1 MEILY
6 NLQQEINRLFIAGS
20 KFAKADPRL
29 QKHIPTLNKL
39 GEKAPVF
46 AKLAKDI
53 EELLQTDSQQSAEK
67 LMEISTLLY
76 SILYT
81 QGQTIEANTTLK
93 EQIPNIPLSQI
104 NTEFS
109 YLQLKPVIQALTTSN
124 SGRLEIL
131 TDAFERNIFK
141 DSRTFP
147 YLNIALADK
156 YSDLCDY
163 IENTIIPSVGK
174 AIIPFLTEGFKYED
188 KTENVRRLRLLNHF
202 GYDQIAMMIE
212 KIFEENLPN
221 LQSEA
226 INILSNDS
234 KNEEFITNLTS
245 DKNKTIRGAAYRALA
260 KIGTHSSLE
269 KLYNLYANNK
279 NKTNQTLLA
288 EALSIGKI
296 PFFFKQTY
304 NLVLIH
310 FEELLN
316 IDKSDKKALDNAMDR
331 FCTDME
337 LFKNKDYPEVYD
349 FFERIF
355 TDKTYTELIKKAKLH
370 HYDDTI
376 RSKIIEALNTFD
388 TYRVLSFY
396 EKNANNLPSKNW
408 YYSAWYNYFSKAVN
422 FYPKEKIFD
431 IFSPQFEK
439 NISMS
444 NLYGLFTNNANFG
457 YNDELEVYT
466 GKIDPRW
473 IEIFS
478 NYIKNIKKWDYS
490 HFQALWIISKM
501 ETDTKK
507 MRSFIDIILPKTPH
521 DARIPLYEIIMEQD
535 FKDKF
540 EMIYDSI
547 EKVPKHTYF
556 YTFSRIKDVG
566 FWTQFPKEYAEKF
579 RNLYEK
585 TKIEVYK
592 EIAEEIENQK

>member
-81 QGQTIEANTTLK
+81 QGQTIEANATLK
-93 EQIPNIPLSQI
+93 KQVPNIPLSQI

-174 AIIPFLTEGFKYED
+174 AIIPFLAEGFKYED

-202 GYDQIAMMIE
+202 EYDQIAMMIE

-310 FEELLN
+310 FEKLLN

-355 TDKTYTELIKKAKLH
+355 TDKTYTDLIKKAKLH

-376 RSKIIEALNTFD
+376 HSKIIEALNTFD

-396 EKNANNLPSKNW
+396 ERNINNLPSKNW

-439 NISMS
+439 NISMG

-457 YNDELEVYT
+457 YNELEVYT
-466 GKIDPRW
+466 DKTDPRW

-490 HFQALWIISKM
+490 YLQALFIVNKM
-501 ETDTKK
+501 ESDKEK
-507 MRSFIDIILPKTPH
+507 VRDLIEIILPKLPH
-521 DARIPLYEIIMEQD
+521 DVRTPLYEIIMEQD

-547 EKVPKHTYF
+547 EKAPKNTYV
-556 YTFSRIKDVG
+556 YAFSRIKDIG

-585 TKIEVYK
+585 TKMEVYN
-592 EIAEEIENQK
+592 EIAEEIESQK

>member
-93 EQIPNIPLSQI
+93 EQVPNIPLSQI

-174 AIIPFLTEGFKYED
+174 AIIPFLAEGFKYED

-234 KNEEFITNLTS
+234 KNEEFITNLTN

-376 RSKIIEALNTFD
+376 HSKIIEALNTFD

-396 EKNANNLPSKNW
+396 ERNINNLPSKNW

-444 NLYGLFTNNANFG
+444 NLYGVFTNNKDFR
-457 YNDELEVYT
+457 YNGLEVYT
-466 GKIDPRW
+466 DKIAPRW

-478 NYIKNIKKWDYS
+478 NYIKNSKKWDYS
-490 HFQALWIISKM
+490 YFQALFIVNKM
-501 ETDTKK
+501 EYDKEK
-507 MRSFIDIILPKTPH
+507 VRDLIDIVLPKVPH

-540 EMIYDSI
+540 KMIYDSI
-547 EKVPKHTYF
+547 EKAPKNTYI
-556 YTFSRIKDVG
+556 YAFSRIKDVG

-585 TKIEVYK
+585 TKMEVYN
-592 EIAEEIENQK
+592 EIAEEIESQK

>member
-93 EQIPNIPLSQI
+93 EQVPNIPLSQI

-174 AIIPFLTEGFKYED
+174 AIIPFLAEGFKYED

-288 EALSIGKI
+288 EALAIGKI

-316 IDKSDKKALDNAMDR
+316 IDKSDKKALDNAMNR

-376 RSKIIEALNTFD
+376 HSKIIEALNTFD

-396 EKNANNLPSKNW
+396 ERNINNLPSKNW

-457 YNDELEVYT
+457 YNELEVYT
-466 GKIDPRW
+466 DKTDPRW

-490 HFQALWIISKM
+490 YLQALFIVNKM
-501 ETDTKK
+501 ESDKEK
-507 MRSFIDIILPKTPH
+507 VRDLIEIILPKLPH
-521 DARIPLYEIIMEQD
+521 DVRTPLYEIIMEQD

-547 EKVPKHTYF
+547 EKAPKNTYV
-556 YTFSRIKDVG
+556 YAFSRIKDIG

-585 TKIEVYK
+585 TKMEVYN
-592 EIAEEIENQK
+592 EIAEEIESQK

>member
-29 QKHIPTLNKL
+29 QKHIPALNKL

-174 AIIPFLTEGFKYED
+174 AIIPFLAEGFKYED

-279 NKTNQTLLA
+279 NKTNQALLA
-288 EALSIGKI
+288 EALAIGKI

-376 RSKIIEALNTFD
+376 HSKIIEALNTFD

-396 EKNANNLPSKNW
+396 ERNINNLPSKNW

-457 YNDELEVYT
+457 YNELEVYT
-466 GKIDPRW
+466 DKTDPSW

-478 NYIKNIKKWDYS
+478 NYIKNSKKWDYS
-490 HFQALWIISKM
+490 YFQALFIVNKM
-501 ETDTKK
+501 ESDKEK
-507 MRSFIDIILPKTPH
+507 MRDLIEIVLPKVPH
-521 DARIPLYEIIMEQD
+521 DARVPLYEIIMEQD

-540 EMIYDSI
+540 KMIYDSI
-547 EKVPKHTYF
+547 EKVPKNTYV
-556 YTFSRIKDVG
+556 YAFSRIKDVG

-585 TKIEVYK
+585 TKMEVYN

>member
-174 AIIPFLTEGFKYED
+174 AIIPFLAEGFKYED
-188 KTENVRRLRLLNHF
+188 KTENVRRLRLLNHLE
-202 GYDQIAMMIE
+202 YDQITMMIE

-279 NKTNQTLLA
+279 NKTNQTLLT

-376 RSKIIEALNTFD
+376 HSKIIEALNTFD

-396 EKNANNLPSKNW
+396 ERNVNNLPSKNW

-457 YNDELEVYT
+457 YNELEVYT
-466 GKIDPRW
+466 DKTDPRW

-490 HFQALWIISKM
+490 YLQALFIVNKM
-501 ETDTKK
+501 ESDKEK
-507 MRSFIDIILPKTPH
+507 VRGLIEIILPKLPH
-521 DARIPLYEIIMEQD
+521 DVRTPLYEIIMEQD

-540 EMIYDSI
+540 KMIYDSI
-547 EKVPKHTYF
+547 EKAPKNTYI
-556 YTFSRIKDVG
+556 YAFSRIKDVG

>member
-46 AKLAKDI
+46 TKLAKDI
-53 EELLQTDSQQSAEK
+53 EQLLQTDSQQSAEK

-81 QGQTIEANTTLK
+81 QGQTIEANKTQK

-156 YSDLCDY
+156 YSNLCDY

-174 AIIPFLTEGFKYED
+174 AIIPFLVEGFKYED

-202 GYDQIAMMIE
+202 GYDQIAMIIE

-288 EALSIGKI
+288 EALAIGKI

-396 EKNANNLPSKNW
+396 ERNINNLPSKNW

-422 FYPKEKIFD
+422 FYTKEKIFD

-439 NISMS
+439 SISMS

-457 YNDELEVYT
+457 YNELEVYT
-466 GKIDPRW
+466 DKTDPRW

-490 HFQALWIISKM
+490 YLQALFIVNKM
-501 ETDTKK
+501 EYDKEK
-507 MRSFIDIILPKTPH
+507 MRDLIEIVLPKVPH
-521 DARIPLYEIIMEQD
+521 DARVPLYEIIMEQD

-540 EMIYDSI
+540 KMIYDSI
-547 EKVPKHTYF
+547 EKVPKNTYV
-556 YTFSRIKDVG
+556 YAFSRIKDVG

-585 TKIEVYK
+585 TKMEVYN

>member
-174 AIIPFLTEGFKYED
+174 AIIPFLAEGFKYED

-202 GYDQIAMMIE
+202 GYDQITMMIE

-376 RSKIIEALNTFD
+376 HSKIIEALNTFD

-396 EKNANNLPSKNW
+396 ERNVNNLPSKNW

-444 NLYGLFTNNANFG
+444 NLYGLFTNNKDFR
-457 YNDELEVYT
+457 YNGLEVYT
-466 GKIDPRW
+466 DKTDPRW

-478 NYIKNIKKWDYS
+478 NYIKNSKKWDYS
-490 HFQALWIISKM
+490 YFQALFIVNKM
-501 ETDTKK
+501 EYDKEK
-507 MRSFIDIILPKTPH
+507 MRDLIEIVLPKVPH
-521 DARIPLYEIIMEQD
+521 DARIPLYEVIMEQD

-540 EMIYDSI
+540 KMIYDSI
-547 EKVPKHTYF
+547 EKVPKNTYV
-556 YTFSRIKDVG
+556 YAFSRIKDVG

-585 TKIEVYK
+585 TKMEVYN

>member
-93 EQIPNIPLSQI
+93 EQVPNIPLSQI

-174 AIIPFLTEGFKYED
+174 AIIPFLAEGFKYED

-288 EALSIGKI
+288 EALAIGKI

-316 IDKSDKKALDNAMDR
+316 IDKSDKKALDNAMNR

-349 FFERIF
+349 LFERIF

-376 RSKIIEALNTFD
+376 HSKIIEALNTFD

-396 EKNANNLPSKNW
+396 ERNINNLPSKNW

-457 YNDELEVYT
+457 YNELEVYT
-466 GKIDPRW
+466 DKTDPRW

-490 HFQALWIISKM
+490 YLQALFIVNKM
-501 ETDTKK
+501 ESDKEK
-507 MRSFIDIILPKTPH
+507 VRDLIEIILPKLPH
-521 DARIPLYEIIMEQD
+521 DVRTPLYEIIMEQD

-547 EKVPKHTYF
+547 EKAPKNTYV
-556 YTFSRIKDVG
+556 YAFSRIKDIG

-585 TKIEVYK
+585 TKMEVYN
-592 EIAEEIENQK
+592 EIAEEIESQK

>member
-174 AIIPFLTEGFKYED
+174 AIIPFLAEGFKYED

-288 EALSIGKI
+288 EALAIGKI

-316 IDKSDKKALDNAMDR
+316 IDKSDKKALDNAMNR

-376 RSKIIEALNTFD
+376 HSKIIEALNTFD

-396 EKNANNLPSKNW
+396 ERNINNLPSKNW

-457 YNDELEVYT
+457 YNELEVYT
-466 GKIDPRW
+466 DKTDPRW

-490 HFQALWIISKM
+490 YLQALFIVNKM
-501 ETDTKK
+501 ESDKEK
-507 MRSFIDIILPKTPH
+507 VRDLIEIILPKLPH
-521 DARIPLYEIIMEQD
+521 DVRTPLYEIIMEQD

-547 EKVPKHTYF
+547 EKAPKNTYV
-556 YTFSRIKDVG
+556 YAFSRIKDIG

-585 TKIEVYK
+585 TKMEVYN
-592 EIAEEIENQK
+592 EIAEEIESQK

>member
-81 QGQTIEANTTLK
+81 QGQTIETNTIQK

-163 IENTIIPSVGK
+163 IEKTIIPFVGK
-174 AIIPFLTEGFKYED
+174 AIIPFLAEGFKYED

-396 EKNANNLPSKNW
+396 EKNANNLPLKNW

-439 NISMS
+439 SISMS

-457 YNDELEVYT
+457 YNELEVYT
-466 GKIDPRW
+466 DKTDPRW

-490 HFQALWIISKM
+490 YLQALFIVNKM
-501 ETDTKK
+501 ESDKEK
-507 MRSFIDIILPKTPH
+507 VRDLIEIILPKLPH
-521 DARIPLYEIIMEQD
+521 DVRTPLYEIIMEQD

-547 EKVPKHTYF
+547 EKAPKNTYV
-556 YTFSRIKDVG
+556 YAFSRIKDIG
-566 FWTQFPKEYAEKF
+566 FWTQFPKEYPEKF

-585 TKIEVYK
+585 TKMEVYN

>member
-20 KFAKADPRL
+20 KFAKTDPRL

-93 EQIPNIPLSQI
+93 EQVPNIPLSQI

-174 AIIPFLTEGFKYED
+174 AIIPFLAEGFKYED

-212 KIFEENLPN
+212 KIFEENLPS

-288 EALSIGKI
+288 EALAIGKI

-376 RSKIIEALNTFD
+376 HSKIIEALNTFD

-396 EKNANNLPSKNW
+396 ERNVNNLPSKNW

-431 IFSPQFEK
+431 IFSLQFEK

-457 YNDELEVYT
+457 YNELEVYT
-466 GKIDPRW
+466 DKTDPRW

-490 HFQALWIISKM
+490 YLQALFIVNKM
-501 ETDTKK
+501 ESDKEK
-507 MRSFIDIILPKTPH
+507 VRNLIEIILPKLPH
-521 DARIPLYEIIMEQD
+521 DVRTPLYEIIMEQD

-540 EMIYDSI
+540 KMIYDSI
-547 EKVPKHTYF
+547 EKAPKNTYINA
-556 YTFSRIKDVG
+556 FSRIKDVG

-585 TKIEVYK
+585 TKMEVYN
-592 EIAEEIENQK
+592 EIAEEIESQK

>member
-81 QGQTIEANTTLK
+81 QGQTIEANATLK
-93 EQIPNIPLSQI
+93 KQVPNIPLSQI

-174 AIIPFLTEGFKYED
+174 AIIPFLAEGFKYED

-288 EALSIGKI
+288 EALAIGKI

-370 HYDDTI
+370 HYDNTI
-376 RSKIIEALNTFD
+376 HSKIIEALNTFD

-396 EKNANNLPSKNW
+396 ERNINNLPSKNW

-457 YNDELEVYT
+457 YNELEVYT
-466 GKIDPRW
+466 DKTDSRW

-490 HFQALWIISKM
+490 YLQALFIVNKM
-501 ETDTKK
+501 ESDKEK
-507 MRSFIDIILPKTPH
+507 VRNLIEIILPKLPH
-521 DARIPLYEIIMEQD
+521 DVRTPLYEIIMEQD

-540 EMIYDSI
+540 KMIYDSI
-547 EKVPKHTYF
+547 EKAPKNTYI
-556 YTFSRIKDVG
+556 YAFSRIKDVG

-585 TKIEVYK
+585 TKMEVYN
-592 EIAEEIENQK
+592 EIAEEIESQK

>member
-20 KFAKADPRL
+20 KFAKGDPRL

-53 EELLQTDSQQSAEK
+53 EELIQTDSQQSAEK
-67 LMEISTLLY
+67 LMGISTLLY
-76 SILYT
+76 SVLYT
-81 QGQTIEANTTLK
+81 QGQTVEADVTQR
-93 EQIPNIPLSQI
+93 EQVPNVPLSQV

-131 TDAFERNIFK
+131 TDAFERKIFK

-163 IENTIIPSVGK
+163 IERAVISLMVGK
-174 AIIPFLTEGFKYED
+174 AIVPFLVEGFKYED
-188 KTENVRRLRLLNHF
+188 KTENVRRLRLLSRF
-202 GYDQIAMMIE
+202 EYSELPTIIE
-212 KIFEENLPN
+212 KIFQETLPN
-221 LQSEA
+221 LQAEA
-226 INILSNDS
+226 ISILSNDA
-234 KNEEFITNLTS
+234 KNEEFIINLTS
-245 DKNKTIRGAAYRALA
+245 DKSKTVRGAAYRALA

-269 KLYNLYANNK
+269 KLYNLYANSK

-316 IDKSDKKALDNAMDR
+316 IDKSDQKALNNAMDR

-355 TDKTYTELIKKAKLH
+355 TDKTYAEFIKKAKLH

-376 RSKIIEALNTFD
+376 HSKITEALNTFD
-388 TYRVLSFY
+388 KHRVVNFY
-396 EKNANNLPSKNW
+396 ERNVDNLPSKNW

-439 NISMS
+439 SISMS
-444 NLYGLFTNNANFG
+444 NFYGLLTNNKNFH
-457 YNDELEVYT
+457 YNELEIYSD
-466 GKIDPRW
+466 KIDPRW
-473 IEIFS
+473 IEFFS
-478 NYIKNIKKWDYS
+478 NYIKNGKKWDYS
-490 HFQALWIISKM
+490 HLQALFIVNKM
-501 ETDTKK
+501 ESDKEK
-507 MRSFIDIILPKTPH
+507 VRDLIEIVLLKVPH
-521 DARIPLYEIIMEQD
+521 DVRIPLYEVIMEQN

-540 EMIYDSI
+540 KMIYDSI
-547 EKVPKHTYF
+547 EKVPKNTYV
-556 YTFSRIKDVG
+556 YAFSRIKDVG
-566 FWTQFPKEYAEKF
+566 FWTQFPREYAEKF

-585 TKIEVYK
+585 TKMEVYN
-592 EIAEEIENQK
+592 EIAEEIESQK